1 MVVMELGRRIMNLLN
16 YGKCGGG
23 SWVLCPSFPIAVDN
37 NCYTAGL
44 VKFPMAVEKRSG
56 GGTHGKE

>member
-1 MVVMELGRRIMNLLN
+1 MEVVDRYQKLLAAAQ
-16 YGKCGGG
+16 
-23 SWVLCPSFPIAVDN
+23 LHR
-37 NCYTAGL
+37 YTAGL